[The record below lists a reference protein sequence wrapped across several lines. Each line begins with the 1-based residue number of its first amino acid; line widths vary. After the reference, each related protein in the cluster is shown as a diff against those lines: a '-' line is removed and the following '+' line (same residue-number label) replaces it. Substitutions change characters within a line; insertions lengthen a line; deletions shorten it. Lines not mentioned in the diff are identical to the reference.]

1 MKNQFQSLIDSSPNI
16 IISFLPPSAVLQS
29 VIDAYFEHV
38 HNQPYSFFRDPSF
51 RARIAQ
57 NLIPRCLVLAVLASA
72 VRFSS
77 HKFYAGKVKD
87 ATSSTPYLFSSYCPS
102 LQFAFY
108 HPFILRLTLRRF
120 KSKLSPS
127 FAPRAIRHACQHAKQ
142 LIDVLWNALD
152 TLVHR
157 SSHRTIHTTF
167 WWLVASILWQ
177 CILKAK
183 TYNYAPGQPPA
194 ICSGVARL
202 DRFHTQSYQYASI
215 MDHSSPISDL
225 DPMSEEEL
233 WSMIDYGTLCSID
246 PTESTLFP
254 STPPQLQ
261 PPDTWW
267 LENILLIYIVI
278 FQMRP
283 PI

>member
-1 MKNQFQSLIDSSPNI
+1 MLNPD
-16 IISFLPPSAVLQS
+16 FLQ
-29 VIDAYFEHV
+29 
-38 HNQPYSFFRDPSF
+38 
-51 RARIAQ
+51 
-57 NLIPRCLVLAVLASA
+57 
-72 VRFSS
+72 
-77 HKFYAGKVKD
+77 
-87 ATSSTPYLFSSYCPS
+87 
-102 LQFAFY
+102 
-108 HPFILRLTLRRF
+108 
-120 KSKLSPS
+120 
-127 FAPRAIRHACQHAKQ
+127 
-142 LIDVLWNALD
+142 
-152 TLVHR
+152 
-157 SSHRTIHTTF
+157 
-167 WWLVASILWQ
+167 
-177 CILKAK
+177 
-183 TYNYAPGQPPA
+183 
-194 ICSGVARL
+194 VARL